1 MFDYSFI
8 TRKTEKVGYV
18 GIYVRITI
26 QESRAEISLKRT
38 VATAKWD
45 AASGRV
51 KGNTAEAKEINQYL
65 EAAVVT
71 LHQRY
76 RELSLKNRRVTVEA
90 LKRAFQGE
98 SVTEHTVLVVFTQH
112 IEQLSKRVAI
122 DYALGTVK
130 RYESCK
136 VHLERYFESR
146 KIKDMY
152 FEELNPAFIQ
162 DFEIY
167 LKTQRECQHNTV
179 HKYLSILKKVVR
191 LAVANEWTTYNAFN
205 HFKLSFEETTPVHL
219 TIEELRKIEK
229 KKLPIVR
236 LQQVRDIFLFSCYTG
251 LAYADAAK
259 LGRGNILTD
268 AKGNQRILVA
278 RTKTKT
284 QCEIPL
290 LPIPLAIL
298 ERYRSK
304 VSGSLL
310 PVVSNQKMNA
320 YLKEIADLSGISKRL
335 TTHVARHTFATTV
348 TLTNGVPLETVSRL
362 LGHKNILQTQ
372 HYARIV
378 DQKVMADMQVLEK
391 RLGKMKG

>member
-8 TRKTEKVGYV
+8 TRKTEKIGYV

-38 VATAKWD
+38 VVTAKWD

-65 EAAVVT
+65 EAGVVT

-76 RELSLKNRRVTVEA
+76 RELTLKNRRVTVEA

-98 SVTEHTVLVVFTQH
+98 SVTDFTVLVVFTQH

-122 DYALGTVK
+122 DYALGTIK

-167 LKTQRECQHNTV
+167 LKIERECQHNTA
-179 HKYLSILKKVVR
+179 HKYLSILKKIVR
-191 LAVANEWTTYNAFN
+191 LAVANEWTTYNPFN
-205 HFKLSFEETTPVHL
+205 HFKLSFEDTTPIHL
-219 TIEELRKIEK
+219 TIDELRKIEK
-229 KKLPIVR
+229 KKFDIVR

-259 LGRGNILTD
+259 LGSGNILTD
-268 AKGNQRILVA
+268 AKGNQRILVV

-290 LPIPLAIL
+290 LPVPLAIL
-298 ERYRSK
+298 ERYK
-304 VSGSLL
+304 GKASGLLL

-320 YLKEIADLSGISKRL
+320 YLKEIADLCGISKRL

-348 TLTNGVPLETVSRL
+348 TLTNGVPIETVSRL

-378 DQKVMADMQVLEK
+378 DQKVMEDMKLLEK
-391 RLGKMKG
+391 RLGKMKR